1 MILLKARSRAAVFML
16 KTTAMN
22 LSAKLKVSFLLFSV
36 TGLTAIPTIAWGQQ
50 GQSQSASKEV
60 RIKITQTEGGKTTSE
75 VQTQT
80 VNGNPNLSDLLMKY
94 GFSDELGDMADG
106 EAVEIIIRRKLPSSQ
121 AESKVIEVEPV
132 VKKVEPVIAATP
144 APAPKPAATRTLATD
159 KDFAYLGVKYNDLPI
174 NHPIMADLPEVRGA
188 MVDVVLPGTSAEENG
203 LRPGDVIAAVDDIH
217 FTEEKGIH
225 DLISQYKAGDPVRLT
240 YYRNNHKRTVDLVLG
255 GVGKNPVY
263 QYGYDNGSGK
273 VRMEATNQPVAQKEE
288 ESRLTNSINAAG
300 PMKEEAPYANVPAA
314 DRAFLGVNGEAGQ
327 DDEIVGGAIVASI
340 LRNSTGEA
348 LGLQKGDMIISLN
361 GAPIRKFSDL
371 GATLAYI
378 APGDVVTLEYIRNE
392 EMQNASARILTKK
405 ETYQARPQA
414 SQPEVTANVQKTAP
428 SAQPV
433 KWEVYNE
440 VKMTIVL
447 KDATAQEAES
457 ISGRSGMDISAQ
469 NSLNIKDLNMFPNP
483 NEGIFTL
490 TFQLP
495 ESGDTEI
502 RFLDSNGKL
511 MYAEDLPG
519 FSGNYEKQLDF
530 SDREKGIYFLR
541 IVQSGQPMLKKI
553 VLQ

>member
-1 MILLKARSRAAVFML
+1 MY
-16 KTTAMN
+16 

-36 TGLTAIPTIAWGQQ
+36 IGLTAFPGMLLGQQ
-50 GQSQSASKEV
+50 GQTQEAAKEV
-60 RIKITQTEGGKTTSE
+60 RIKITQTEGGKTTSQ

-94 GFSDELGDMADG
+94 GFSEELGDMADG
-106 EAVEIIIRRKLPSSQ
+106 EAVEIIIRRKMPSTQ
-121 AESKVIEVEPV
+121 TESKVIEVEPV
-132 VKKVEPVIAATP
+132 VKKVEPVVAA
-144 APAPKPAATRTLATD
+144 APAPKPAPKPAPTRSIATD

-203 LRPGDVIAAVDDIH
+203 LRPGDVIAAVDDVH
-217 FTEEKGIH
+217 FTEDQGIH

-273 VRMEATNQPVAQKEE
+273 VQMEATNQPVAQKEE
-288 ESRLTNSINAAG
+288 ESRLTNAIHSAG
-300 PMKEEAPYANVPAA
+300 NISNDPPYANVPAA
-314 DRAFLGVNGEAGQ
+314 DRAFLGVNGAAGQ
-327 DDEIVGGAIVASI
+327 DDEIVGGAIVASL

-371 GATLAYI
+371 AATLGYV
-378 APGDVVTLEYIRNE
+378 APGDVVTVEFIRNE
-392 EMQNASARILTKK
+392 EMQNSSARILSKK
-405 ETYQARPQA
+405 ETYQVPPPA
-414 SQPEVTANVQKTAP
+414 SKTQLTANAEKATPAE
-428 SAQPV
+428 QPV
-433 KWEVYNE
+433 KWEVYKE

-469 NSLNIKDLNMFPNP
+469 NSLNIRDLNMFPNP

-490 TFQLP
+490 TFDLP